1 MNELP
6 PKRRQIIRLKLKA
19 PDIRAATSSCVKR
32 MNSSS
37 CNGTLTVELPSKEE
51 EGISI
56 VLTANMSF
64 SSVFTTSMMVLVV
77 LHKFGYLYFLS
88 R

>member
-32 MNSSS
+32 VNSSS
-37 CNGTLTVELPSKEE
+37 CNGTLTVELPSKSNDDENTKEE

-56 VLTANMSF
+56 VLTANMTFQLQILMSF
-64 SSVFTTSMMVLVV
+64 NINL
-77 LHKFGYLYFLS
+77 
-88 R
+88 

>member
-19 PDIRAATSSCVKR
+19 PDIRAAASSCVNR
-32 MNSSS
+32 LNSSS
-37 CNGTLTVELPSKEE
+37 CNGTLTVELPSKSNDDENTKEE
-51 EGISI
+51 EGLFI
-56 VLTANMSF
+56 VLTANM
-64 SSVFTTSMMVLVV
+64 
-77 LHKFGYLYFLS
+77 